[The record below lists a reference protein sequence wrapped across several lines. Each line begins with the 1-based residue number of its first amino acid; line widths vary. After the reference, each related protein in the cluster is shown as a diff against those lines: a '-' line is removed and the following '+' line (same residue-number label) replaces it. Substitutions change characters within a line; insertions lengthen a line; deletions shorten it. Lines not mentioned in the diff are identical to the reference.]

1 MCIRDRVGLLAM
13 QTIWLREHNRVAT
26 ELREVN
32 PHWSGDTLYY
42 EARRIVIAEM
52 QHITYAEWLPIFMGD
67 EGMGMLGQYEGYNPN
82 VDVSI
87 SNVFATAALRIGH
100 TIINPELARL
110 DNNLKTIPQVSVGM
124 LV

>member
-1 MCIRDRVGLLAM
+1 M

-32 PHWSGDTLYY
+32 PQWNGDTLYY

-52 QHITYAEWLPIFMGD
+52 QHITYDHWLPLFVGE
-67 EGMGMLGQYEGYNPN
+67 EGMRMIGQYEGYNPN
-82 VDVSI
+82 IDPSI

-100 TIINPELARL
+100 TMINPELARL
-110 DNNLKTIPQVSVGM
+110 DSQLHTIPQVSELGQEV
-124 LV
+124 